1 MCCTQA
7 GHWQSPRVVLEV
19 DPDQA
24 SAGDFLL
31 SEGFGGNYFKN
42 NARQLV
48 MAASRA
54 AYEPSSRRGKP

>member
-1 MCCTQA
+1 M
-7 GHWQSPRVVLEV
+7 

-31 SEGFGGNYFKN
+31 SEGFGGDYFKN

-48 MAASRA
+48 MAASGA
-54 AYEPSSRRGKP
+54 AHEPSSRRGKP